1 MASDL
6 ISNANDTNFGAEVL
20 SSDKPVLVDFWA
32 VWCQPCKAVAP
43 KVENIAKSYPDTLK
57 VVKVDVDSSPKTA
70 MAYNVRSIP
79 TLLVFKKGQVVGQV
93 IGNQDEAKIRAA
105 LAAYV

>member
-6 ISNANDTNFGAEVL
+6 VSNVNDTNFGAEVL

-105 LAAYV
+105 LAGYV